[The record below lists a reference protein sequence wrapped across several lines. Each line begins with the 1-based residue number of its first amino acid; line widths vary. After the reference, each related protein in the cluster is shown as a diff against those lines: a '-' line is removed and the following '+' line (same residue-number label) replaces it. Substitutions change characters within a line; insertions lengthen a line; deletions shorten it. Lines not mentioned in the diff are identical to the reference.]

1 MPLSVFFREKLNIG
15 IVSYGRAIIRN
26 TYISYNDFCDLYFK
40 DNGFYRIDEYSS
52 LRTIE

>member
-26 TYISYNDFCDLYFK
+26 TYNDFCEPYFK
-40 DNGFYRIDEYSS
+40 DNGFYKINEYSS
-52 LRTIE
+52 LRTIK